1 MSRYEVRELA
11 FGFEI
16 AGADRTPIKVMAEET
31 CWAINHGGH
40 LFQLG
45 LFEIGELASLCA
57 KIAISN
63 WRMPKKSGS
72 SFFVEKWMHDLTRKT
87 FCKIISAQ
95 FKRIRVKLDPT
106 VVNVQ
111 KNVFHSTM
119 KAGEISI
126 IADFYKQASKGLL
139 KDIISYRP
147 AAVAL
152 RYIASPFAIYK
163 FSLPSE
169 DVAEFEKHE
178 KHQDP
183 LTVVNTPH
191 PGAGYYL
198 PTNRAMHLLE
208 NWRALYSPD
217 RTPYTALNKTLMN
230 CPALSAFAL
239 GRLHKCF
246 LERSVFNR
254 LELMLNIE
262 VSNTHSRNKKVM
274 VHSTEVDIKKSL
286 KLVAAATRRDLS
298 SKKFSSILFL
308 IRYLNDYP
316 EQHLDG
322 GRIVGLARKSIRWHQ
337 EQANITKEEI
347 ISKYGEMVFPSLPI
361 PLPKIDD
368 DKINLRFLS
377 SVAEVALEAESMEHC
392 IGNYVDK
399 AMNGESFLFHLD
411 HLPSGTAA
419 SIEVNYKGE
428 VVQSCGP
435 RNSTNKATK
444 TGARLLKSWGRNIP
458 SDKRLLK
465 NNNQQPEPA
474 PF

>member
-1 MSRYEVRELA
+1 MPRYQVRELP

-16 AGADRTPIKVMAEET
+16 DGGPERTPIKVMAEET
-31 CWAINHGGH
+31 CWGINNGGCQ
-40 LFQLG
+40 FQLG
-45 LFEIGELASLCA
+45 LFEIGELASVCA

-63 WRMPKKSGS
+63 WKPPKKSGS
-72 SFFVEKWMHDLTRKT
+72 SFFVERWMHDLTRKT
-87 FCKIISAQ
+87 FCKIISSQ

-106 VVNVQ
+106 VINVQ

-126 IADFYKQASKGLL
+126 NADFYKQASKYLL

-152 RYIASPFAIYK
+152 RYIASPFAICK
-163 FSLPSE
+163 FSLPIE

-183 LTVVNTPH
+183 LAVINTPYS
-191 PGAGYYL
+191 GAGYCL
-198 PTNRAMHLLE
+198 PLYRAMELLE
-208 NWRALYSPD
+208 DWRALYSPD
-217 RTPYTALNKTLMN
+217 RIPYTALNRTLMN

-246 LERSVFNR
+246 LERPVFNR

-262 VSNTHSRNKKVM
+262 VSNPQSRHKNVMIHSKEM
-274 VHSTEVDIKKSL
+274 DIKKSL
-286 KLVAAATRRDLS
+286 NLVAAATRNDLS
-298 SKKFSSILFL
+298 SKFSSIFFL

-316 EQHLDG
+316 EYHD

-337 EQANITKEEI
+337 EQANIAKEDI
-347 ISKYGEMVFPSLPI
+347 ISKYGEMTFPSLPI

-411 HLPSGTAA
+411 HLPSGTSA
-419 SIEVNYKGE
+419 SIEVNSMGE

-435 RNSTNKATK
+435 RNSRNKATT

-458 SDKRLLK
+458 SNARLLK
-465 NNNQQPEPA
+465 VNNQQPAPA

>member
-1 MSRYEVRELA
+1 MPRYQVRELP

-16 AGADRTPIKVMAEET
+16 DGGPERTPIKVMAEET
-31 CWAINHGGH
+31 CWAINHGGC
-40 LFQLG
+40 LIQLG
-45 LFEIGELASLCA
+45 LFEIGELANLCA

-63 WRMPKKSGS
+63 WKPPKKSGS
-72 SFFVEKWMHDLTRKT
+72 SVFVERWMHDLTRKT

-95 FKRIRVKLDPT
+95 VPRIRCKLDPP
-106 VVNVQ
+106 VINVQ

-126 IADFYKQASKGLL
+126 NADFYKRASQGLL
-139 KDIISYRP
+139 KDIIAYRP

-152 RYIASPFAIYK
+152 RYIASPFAICK

-169 DVAEFEKHE
+169 DVTEFE

-183 LTVVNTPH
+183 LAVISSPY
-191 PGAGYYL
+191 PGAGYCL
-198 PTNRAMHLLE
+198 PLNRAMELLE

-217 RTPYTALNKTLMN
+217 RTSYTALNRTLMR
-230 CPALSAFAL
+230 CPAVSAFAL

-246 LERSVFNR
+246 LERPVFNR

-262 VSNTHSRNKKVM
+262 VSNPQSRHKKVM
-274 VHSTEVDIKKSL
+274 IHSTDMDIKKSL

-316 EQHLDG
+316 ENHLDG
-322 GRIVGLARKSIRWHQ
+322 RLVGLTRKSIRWHQ
-337 EQANITKEEI
+337 EQTNITKQDI
-347 ISKYGEMVFPSLPI
+347 ISKYGNMIFPSLPI
-361 PLPKIDD
+361 PFPKIDD
-368 DKINLRFLS
+368 DTINLRFLS
-377 SVAEVALEAESMEHC
+377 SVAEVAGEADSMQHC
-392 IGNYVDK
+392 ISSYVDK

-411 HLPSGTAA
+411 HLPSGTSA
-419 SIEVNYKGE
+419 SIEVNSMGE

-435 RNSTNKATK
+435 RNCRNIATA

-458 SDKRLLK
+458 SNARLLK
-465 NNNQQPEPA
+465 VNNQQPA

>member
-1 MSRYEVRELA
+1 MPRYQVRELA

-31 CWAINHGGH
+31 CWAINHGGC
-40 LFQLG
+40 LYQIG

-63 WRMPKKSGS
+63 WSMPKKSGS

-106 VVNVQ
+106 VINVQ

-126 IADFYKQASKGLL
+126 NADFYKRASKYLL

-152 RYIASPFAIYK
+152 RYIASPFSIYK

-178 KHQDP
+178 KYQDP
-183 LTVVNTPH
+183 LAVINTPY
-191 PGAGYYL
+191 PGAGYCL
-198 PTNRAMHLLE
+198 PLNRAMDLLE
-208 NWRALYSPD
+208 DWRALYSPD
-217 RTPYTALNKTLMN
+217 RIPYTALNRTLMN

-239 GRLHKCF
+239 GRLHKSF
-246 LERSVFNR
+246 LERPVFNR

-262 VSNTHSRNKKVM
+262 GSNPQSRHKKVM
-274 VHSTEVDIKKSL
+274 IHSTEMDIKKSL
-286 KLVAAATRRDLS
+286 KLVSSATHRDLS
-298 SKKFSSILFL
+298 SKTFSSILFL

-316 EQHLDG
+316 EQHLD

-337 EQANITKEEI
+337 EQANITKEDI
-347 ISKYGEMVFPSLPI
+347 ISKYGEMAFPSLPI

-377 SVAEVALEAESMEHC
+377 SVAEVAIEAESMGHC

-411 HLPSGTAA
+411 HLPSGTSA
-419 SIEVNYKGE
+419 SIEVNSVGE

-435 RNSTNKATK
+435 RNCRNKATT
-444 TGARLLKSWGRNIP
+444 TGSRLLKSWGRNIP
-458 SDKRLLK
+458 SNARLLK
-465 NNNQQPEPA
+465 VNNQQPAPA

>member
-1 MSRYEVRELA
+1 MPRYQVRELA

-16 AGADRTPIKVMAEET
+16 DGGPDRTLIKVMAEET
-31 CWAINHGGH
+31 CWAINHGGCV
-40 LFQLG
+40 FQLG

-63 WRMPKKSGS
+63 WSMPKKSGS

-95 FKRIRVKLDPT
+95 FKRIRVKLDQT
-106 VVNVQ
+106 VINVQ

-126 IADFYKQASKGLL
+126 TTDFYKRASKYLL

-152 RYIASPFAIYK
+152 RYIASPFSIYK

-183 LTVVNTPH
+183 LAVINSPY
-191 PGAGYYL
+191 PGAGYSL
-198 PTNRAMHLLE
+198 PMDKAMDLLE
-208 NWRALYSPD
+208 DWRALYSPD
-217 RTPYTALNKTLMN
+217 RIPYTALNRTLMN

-239 GRLHKCF
+239 GRLHKCY
-246 LERSVFNR
+246 LERPVFNR

-262 VSNTHSRNKKVM
+262 VSSPQLRHKKVM
-274 VHSTEVDIKKSL
+274 IHSIEMDIKKSL
-286 KLVAAATRRDLS
+286 KLVAAATRNDLS
-298 SKKFSSILFL
+298 SKFSSILFL

-316 EQHLDG
+316 EQHD

-337 EQANITKEEI
+337 EQANITKEDI
-347 ISKYGEMVFPSLPI
+347 ISKYGEMAFPSLPI

-377 SVAEVALEAESMEHC
+377 SVAEVAIEAESMGHC

-411 HLPSGTAA
+411 HLPSGTSA
-419 SIEVNYKGE
+419 SIEVNSVGE

-435 RNSTNKATK
+435 RNCRNKATT
-444 TGARLLKSWGRNIP
+444 TGSRLLKSWGRNIP
-458 SDKRLLK
+458 SNARLLK
-465 NNNQQPEPA
+465 VNNQQPAPA

>member
-1 MSRYEVRELA
+1 MPRYQVREFA

-16 AGADRTPIKVMAEET
+16 DGPDRTPVKVLAEET
-31 CWAINHGGH
+31 CWAINHGGCI
-40 LFQLG
+40 FQLG

-63 WRMPKKSGS
+63 WKPPKKSGS
-72 SFFVEKWMHDLTRKT
+72 SFFVERWMHDLTRKT

-95 FKRIRVKLDPT
+95 FTRIRGKLDPT
-106 VVNVQ
+106 VINVQ
-111 KNVFHSTM
+111 KNVFYSTM

-126 IADFYKQASKGLL
+126 TADFYKRASKGLL

-152 RYIASPFAIYK
+152 RYIASPFAICK

-169 DVAEFEKHE
+169 DVDEFEKHE
-178 KHQDP
+178 KHQGP

-191 PGAGYYL
+191 PGAGYCL
-198 PTNRAMHLLE
+198 PMNRAIQLLE

-217 RTPYTALNKTLMN
+217 RILNTALNRTLMN

-246 LERSVFNR
+246 LERPVFNR

-262 VSNTHSRNKKVM
+262 GSNPQARHKKVM
-274 VHSTEVDIKKSL
+274 IHSTEMDIKKSL
-286 KLVAAATRRDLS
+286 KLVAAATHRDLPS
-298 SKKFSSILFL
+298 IKFGSILFL

-316 EQHLDG
+316 EQHD
-322 GRIVGLARKSIRWHQ
+322 GRIIGLARKSIRWHQ
-337 EQANITKEEI
+337 EQANITKEDI

-368 DKINLRFLS
+368 VKINLRFLS
-377 SVAEVALEAESMEHC
+377 SVAEVALEAESMGHC

-411 HLPSGTAA
+411 HLPSGTSA
-419 SIEVNYKGE
+419 SIEVNAVGE

-435 RNSTNKATK
+435 RNCRNKATT
-444 TGARLLKSWGRNIP
+444 TGSRLLKSWGRNIP
-458 SDKRLLK
+458 SNARLLK
-465 NNNQQPEPA
+465 VNNQQPAPA